1 MEIFFEYGRASK
13 VNILNNQST
22 DRFDSVQATAP
33 VIPAFDA
40 RAMVG
45 KDGIAR
51 IVLDGMPY
59 VLRIT
64 KANKL
69 ILTK

>member
-1 MEIFFEYGRASK
+1 MNMIINQNK
-13 VNILNNQST
+13 V
-22 DRFDSVQATAP
+22 AP
-33 VIPAFDA
+33 KEMKTGPSITPAFDA
-40 RAMVG
+40 RMLVG
-45 KDGIAR
+45 EKGICR
-51 IVLDGMPY
+51 ILLDGTPY

>member
-1 MEIFFEYGRASK
+1 M
-13 VNILNNQST
+13 NMLNNQDT
-22 DRFDSVQATAP
+22 DRFGSVQAAGP

-40 RAMVG
+40 RTLVG

-51 IVLDGMPY
+51 IVLDGTPY

>member
-1 MEIFFEYGRASK
+1 MNMIINQNK
-13 VNILNNQST
+13 V
-22 DRFDSVQATAP
+22 AP
-33 VIPAFDA
+33 GEVETGPPTTPTFDA
-40 RAMVG
+40 RMLVG
-45 KDGIAR
+45 KEGICR
-51 IVLDGMPY
+51 ILLDGTPY

>member
-1 MEIFFEYGRASK
+1 MNMTI
-13 VNILNNQST
+13 NQTRIAADAVQKQTST
-22 DRFDSVQATAP
+22 
-33 VIPAFDA
+33 IPTFDA
-40 RAMVG
+40 KAMVG
-45 KDGIAR
+45 KDGICR
-51 IVLDGMPY
+51 ICLDGTPY

>member
-1 MEIFFEYGRASK
+1 MNMIINQNRIAPDAVHEQTP
-13 VNILNNQST
+13 NI
-22 DRFDSVQATAP
+22 P
-33 VIPAFDA
+33 MFDA
-40 RAMVG
+40 RALVG
-45 KDGIAR
+45 NDGICR
-51 IVLDGMPY
+51 ICLDGTAY

>member
-1 MEIFFEYGRASK
+1 MNMTI
-13 VNILNNQST
+13 NQTRIAADTVQEQTST
-22 DRFDSVQATAP
+22 
-33 VIPAFDA
+33 IPTFDA
-40 RAMVG
+40 KAMVG
-45 KDGIAR
+45 KDR
-51 IVLDGMPY
+51 ICRISLDGTPY

>member
-1 MEIFFEYGRASK
+1 MNMIMNQNRIAPDVVQEQTP
-13 VNILNNQST
+13 NIPT
-22 DRFDSVQATAP
+22 
-33 VIPAFDA
+33 FDA
-40 RAMVG
+40 RALVG
-45 KDGIAR
+45 KDSICR
-51 IVLDGMPY
+51 ISLDGTPY